1 MPIRP
6 FGPWLLYTRGDRGVD
21 EEFTATRPPQNTPM
35 YLERLPAVASTHHA
49 TLAQAARRALH
60 GPPWSYAVQ
69 PLEVG
74 RVGDVPYIVR
84 PRARGW
90 TLAQVWSTARDAD
103 HALPV
108 SLVLTWLG
116 DALRTL
122 DELHTRALPV
132 HHRDLSPRRW
142 LLGPALHA
150 QVLDLGLGHAPD
162 LDLTLW
168 PGTLGYLAPEYV
180 TELERRAA
188 TPASEAHAHA
198 PPLSAELYTLGV
210 VAFEL
215 LMLERYLPRG
225 PWEEMRPRLGAQRP
239 LVRADLPRAVH
250 EALTAMLALDPAARP
265 HTTAELWSAL
275 APYAEPG
282 ARTTAALPPVLQEAR
297 EALPEPEEGEIAE
310 PEEVLEHEVWAE
322 RLYATGSD
330 ARAIS
335 SA

>member
-6 FGPWLLYTRGDRGVD
+6 FGPWLLYTRGERGVD
-21 EEFTATRPPQNTPM
+21 EEFTATRPPQHTPM

-49 TLAQAARRALH
+49 TLAQTARRAL
-60 GPPWSYAVQ
+60 GAQPWTYAVQ

-103 HALPV
+103 HTLPV
-108 SLVLTWLG
+108 SLVLAWLG
-116 DALRTL
+116 DTLRAL

-132 HHRDLSPRRW
+132 YHRDLSPRRW
-142 LLGPALHA
+142 LLGPTLHA
-150 QVLDLGLGHAPD
+150 QLLDLGLGHAPD

-188 TPASEAHAHA
+188 TPASEASAHAHA
-198 PPLSAELYTLGV
+198 PPLSAELYTLGA

-215 LMLERYLPRG
+215 LTLERYLPRG
-225 PWEEMRPRLGAQRP
+225 PWEEMRPRVGAQRP
-239 LVRADLPRAVH
+239 LVRADLPRLAR
-250 EALTAMLALDPAARP
+250 EAIMATLALDPAARP
-265 HTTAELWSAL
+265 RSTAELWAAL
-275 APYAEPG
+275 APYAESG
-282 ARTTAALPPVLQEAR
+282 ARRHEALPPVLQEAR
-297 EALPEPEEGEIAE
+297 EAAAELEEGEIAE

-322 RLYATGSD
+322 RWAGALTPQ
-330 ARAIS
+330 
-335 SA
+335 